1 MRFFHDLSFR
11 FKALFRPGSMEH
23 ELDDEMAFHL
33 DMEAR
38 KLEQEGL
45 APTAARQEAHRRFGG
60 SVRQKERVRE
70 AWGIGVIGD
79 LFADVRHAFRQ
90 FKRQPGFT
98 AVAVLTLALGL
109 GATVALYSVVNGL
122 MLRPL
127 PVTDEDR
134 VQVFWSDYNWRGV
147 EFDYVA
153 ERPGAFDGLAAFST
167 DAVLLHAEA
176 GTSLIETVVGS
187 AELFDVLGTAP
198 LMGRTFAAGEDRPGA
213 EPVAVISYGLWQQE
227 LGGDPNVVGSRLQ
240 LGGIP
245 TTVIGVMPRS
255 FYFPTPEFR
264 LWRPLDLDPTSSNY
278 ANNGWLV
285 LVGRIGA
292 TSTPVAVEQSV
303 QDIAAALG
311 ERFTYPE
318 AWDKTKGAHV
328 TPLRE
333 YLLGNV
339 EPAVLLVLGAVTIL
353 LLMACTNTAALLIAR
368 TSDRT
373 QEMAVRAALGAGR
386 GRVARQVLTESLT
399 LSLLSGVTGAAVA
412 AIMFRSLVARLP
424 LQGGFGETLS
434 LDWTTFAVSLGL
446 ALIVGCVVS
455 VFPIRR
461 LLVSHLEG
469 AVGGERTETG
479 RAGAHRAHN
488 TLVALEVML
497 AVVLVV
503 GASLLIRSV
512 ERISAL
518 DPGFEPEGVVAMGLM
533 VSPDE
538 LSDPERA
545 EFFRAVL
552 ERVESIPGV
561 ASAGYTNRLPIRD
574 GGWQGPIT
582 IESRDDL
589 QGAKRPNSLFRW
601 ATPGFFET
609 MGIEIQQGRGIEP
622 SDREDTPPVVVVS
635 ESFARRM
642 WPGQDPVGQRM
653 RSGFL
658 GGSNWATVVGVIEE
672 TRMIRMVGE
681 NPMVYYIPLTQ
692 AGVRGANQRLV
703 FRSSLDPAPLIMA
716 IRGVVNEVDSRA
728 AISQVT
734 TMNGV
739 VARALAEPLRLRFFL
754 SLFAGLALV
763 LGMVGVYGVVSYAV
777 ARRRAEFGIR
787 MAMGAAPRQVM
798 REVVRRGVIPVSVG
812 VVVGLVITAAL
823 SSVVGA
829 FLYEIAPTDPVSLGV
844 SGLTLLVVGVAAAM
858 IPAWRAGRVSP
869 VEVLRAE

>member
-1 MRFFHDLSFR
+1 MRFFDDLGFR
-11 FKALFRPGSMEH
+11 LKALFRPGSMEH

-38 KLEQEGL
+38 KLEAEGL
-45 APTAARQEAHRRFGG
+45 APTAARQEARRRFGG

-70 AWGIGVIGD
+70 AWGVGVIGD
-79 LFADVRHAFRQ
+79 LSADIRHAFRQ
-90 FKRQPGFT
+90 FRRQPGFT

-127 PVTDEDR
+127 PVTDEDG

-147 EFDYVA
+147 EFDHVKG
-153 ERPGAFDGLAAFST
+153 RGQAFDDLAAFST
-167 DAVLLHAEA
+167 DAVLLHTEA
-176 GTSLIETVVGS
+176 GTTLLETTVAS
-187 AELFDVLGTAP
+187 AELFDVLGAAP

-213 EPVAVISYGLWQQE
+213 EPVVVISYGLWQQE
-227 LGGDPNVVGSRLQ
+227 LGGDPNVVGTRLQ
-240 LGGIP
+240 LGGIS

-264 LWRPLDLDPTSSNY
+264 LWRPLDLDPASSNY

-285 LVGRIGA
+285 LVGRVA
-292 TSTPVAVEQSV
+292 SSAAPVAVAQSV
-303 QDIAAALG
+303 EDIATALG

-318 AWDKTKGAHV
+318 AWDKTVGAHV

-333 YLLGNV
+333 YLLGDV
-339 EPAVLLVLGAVTIL
+339 KPAVLLVLGAVTIL

-373 QEMAVRAALGAGR
+373 QEMAVRTALGAGR

-399 LSLLSGVTGAAVA
+399 LALLSGIAGAAVA
-412 AIMFRSLVARLP
+412 AIMFRSLVAKLP
-424 LQGGFGETLS
+424 LQGGFGDTLA

-446 ALIVGCVVS
+446 ALMVGGVVS
-455 VFPIRR
+455 IFPIRR
-461 LLVSHLEG
+461 LLSSRIEG
-469 AVGGERTETG
+469 ALGGERTETG
-479 RAGAHRAHN
+479 RAGTHRAHN
-488 TLVALEVML
+488 TLVAFEVML

-503 GASLLIRSV
+503 GATLLIRSV

-518 DPGFEPEGVVAMGLM
+518 DPGFKPAGVVAMDLM

-538 LSDPERA
+538 LSDPERLD
-545 EFFRAVL
+545 FFRSVL
-552 ERVESIPGV
+552 ERIETLPGV
-561 ASAGYTNRLPIRD
+561 VSAGYTNRLPVRD

-582 IESRDDL
+582 VEGREDL
-589 QGAKRPNSLFRW
+589 TGTKRPNSLFRW
-601 ATPGFFET
+601 ATPRFFET
-609 MGIEIQQGRGIEP
+609 MGIEIRKGRGFEA
-622 SDREDTPPVVVVS
+622 SDAAGAPLVLAVS
-635 ESFARRM
+635 ESFASRM
-642 WPGQDPVGQRM
+642 WPGEDPIGR
-653 RSGFL
+653 RIASGFL
-658 GGSNWATVVGVIEE
+658 GGSEWRTVVGVFKE
-672 TRMIRMVGE
+672 TRMVGMIGE
-681 NPMVYYIPLTQ
+681 NPVVYYVPYAQ
-692 AGVRGANQRLV
+692 AGRPGVVQALV
-703 FRSSLDPAPLIMA
+703 FRTSTDPAPVVMSVRA
-716 IRGVVNEVDSRA
+716 VVNEVDSRA
-728 AISQVT
+728 AIFRVT
-734 TMNGV
+734 TMDGV

-763 LGMVGVYGVVSYAV
+763 LGMIGVYGIVSYAV

-798 REVVRRGVIPVSVG
+798 REVVRRGVVPVTAGVG
-812 VVVGLVITAAL
+812 VGLVVTAAL
-823 SSVVGA
+823 SSIVET

-844 SGLTLLVVGVAAAM
+844 SGLTLLLVGVVAA
-858 IPAWRAGRVSP
+858 IVPAWRAGQVSP